1 MDKFYYSDKELVRSM
16 LNNLINNSFNC
27 EYKDGVIAIQTF
39 LSEIAAKYGFR
50 SAICDVCVHD
60 LTDEQVQEL
69 GKELRIFTYQKCST
83 LYDIEGEK
91 TASYTQKQ
99 AEHIINALEASLS
112 FYPVSST
119 GYVNEHNIKVNEE
132 RKEIIGHL
140 RAAWRLF

>member
-39 LSEIAAKYGFR
+39 LSQMAEKYSFK

-83 LYDIEGEK
+83 LFDIEGEK
-91 TASYTQKQ
+91 TESFTETEAK
-99 AEHIINALEASLS
+99 HIIDALEASLHS
-112 FYPVSST
+112 
-119 GYVNEHNIKVNEE
+119 
-132 RKEIIGHL
+132 
-140 RAAWRLF
+140 

>member
-1 MDKFYYSDKELVRSM
+1 MAEKFYYSDTELVRSM

-39 LSEIAAKYGFR
+39 LSDIAAKYGFK

-69 GKELRIFTYQKCST
+69 GAELRKFTYQKCST

-91 TASYTQKQ
+91 TASYTERE
-99 AEHIINALEASLS
+99 ARHIINALEAYSANMS
-112 FYPVSST
+112 N
-119 GYVNEHNIKVNEE
+119 GAK
-132 RKEIIGHL
+132 RKEECKEIEGHL
-140 RAAWRLF
+140 RATWKIFK